1 MQSYIKRGRL
11 LDLQTEVQSVPPD
24 EDVGHVG
31 NVPVRRPWVQLA
43 RRPVNT
49 VVYIIRKH
57 KTYLISAVYYTCAH
71 CTNYSRLAVIHVL
84 QADTIIQVPTL

>member
-1 MQSYIKRGRL
+1 MSKITIYFKEIIKNSGPNPG
-11 LDLQTEVQSVPPD
+11 QTGPI
-24 EDVGHVG
+24 
-31 NVPVRRPWVQLA
+31 
-43 RRPVNT
+43 

-84 QADTIIQVPTL
+84 QADPIIQVPAL